1 LACLLGLGPAGATA
15 WGAGG
20 DSEGGAF
27 DFLLLDANARA
38 AAMGGAYSS
47 LASDANALNYNPAGL
62 GRLKRHEATFMHDR
76 HAADISHQYAAGAIA
91 HGRQGFGAHLS
102 YVDYGTFERRTI
114 SRPEGGMGSYRVA
127 DWMAGV
133 GYGLT
138 IADTVSFGAAW
149 KYAAED
155 HDTIRM
161 HSHAFDAGM
170 LVTHPDA
177 PGWAFGLVMQNA
189 GPEASA
195 LAVREKLPILLRTG
209 LSVTREHFTL
219 SADLIKKTQDEP
231 KPAAGLEVRLVKGF
245 ALRMGYNGRNEADI
259 GITAGL
265 GWTWKGLAVDY
276 AIVPYGGLGVSHR
289 AGMTLMW
296 GQEKTAPRTAEKP
309 IQAAASATAPA
320 KDVQEPVSPAPDD
333 TVEDPGRYLD
343 EAKAFIAAREFAS
356 AKAALAKAGAL
367 LGPDDRL
374 RVRYLE
380 RMGLVALFENK
391 TARAADFYRDA
402 LLLASNFGLS
412 DRTVGDA
419 HEGMGIC
426 LSAQGDHENA
436 LKFLKQA
443 FSIRPS
449 ARTSRLI
456 EESQKKLE
464 ASLNPGD

>member
-1 LACLLGLGPAGATA
+1 
-15 WGAGG
+15 
-20 DSEGGAF
+20 
-27 DFLLLDANARA
+27 
-38 AAMGGAYSS
+38 
-47 LASDANALNYNPAGL
+47 
-62 GRLKRHEATFMHDR
+62 
-76 HAADISHQYAAGAIA
+76 
-91 HGRQGFGAHLS
+91 
-102 YVDYGTFERRTI
+102 
-114 SRPEGGMGSYRVA
+114 
-127 DWMAGV
+127 
-133 GYGLT
+133 
-138 IADTVSFGAAW
+138 
-149 KYAAED
+149 
-155 HDTIRM
+155 
-161 HSHAFDAGM
+161 
-170 LVTHPDA
+170 
-177 PGWAFGLVMQNA
+177 MQNA

-296 GQEKTAPRTAEKP
+296 GQEESTPLNFKKPMRFAGTEVTRSLDVEKP
-309 IQAAASATAPA
+309 AFPPPISVFKEPGQYLEEAS
-320 KDVQEPVSPAPDD
+320 
-333 TVEDPGRYLD
+333 RL
-343 EAKAFIAAREFAS
+343 ILARDFTS
-356 AKAALAKAGAL
+356 AKAALDRAAAL

-402 LLLASNFGLS
+402 LLLASNFGLT

-419 HEGMGIC
+419 HEGLGIC
-426 LSAQGDHENA
+426 LTAQGDHENA

-443 FSIRPS
+443 SSIRNS
-449 ARTSRLI
+449 ARTSKLI
-456 EESQKKLE
+456 EEARKKLE
-464 ASLNPGD
+464 SSPNPDK